1 MQPKKFHTSKKQV
14 ILRINVSK
22 ISLLSLTQNFS
33 EALEREISAVQ
44 IGNSTSEKCEIP
56 QDIIHCTT
64 LAIFGKITSKGKT
77 SSAMTPVIEDKRTA
91 LAEYKRS
98 PNQRNLQTLRAAIS
112 KAQKT
117 ARHGYRLLTRTQRYH
132 PIQVAALSGSI
143 KAMYNGIK
151 RTVEPAQNKTAPLKP
166 STGEVFSDKNKQM
179 ERWIEQYTDCAKHNY
194 CHSP

>member
-1 MQPKKFHTSKKQV
+1 MNENSQRACLSYGPFTTCVLPIRISRPNLKTRCHRDNRAQNTGINQTSSQSGVQLLTVQPKKFHTSKKQV

-22 ISLLSLTQNFS
+22 ISLLSLTQNFG
-33 EALEREISAVQ
+33 EALEREIRAVQ

-64 LAIFGKITSKGKT
+64 LAIFGKITSKSKT

-91 LAEYKRS
+91 LAEYKRP

-117 ARHGYRLLTRTQRYH
+117 ATHGYRLLTRTQ
-132 PIQVAALSGSI
+132 
-143 KAMYNGIK
+143 
-151 RTVEPAQNKTAPLKP
+151 
-166 STGEVFSDKNKQM
+166 
-179 ERWIEQYTDCAKHNY
+179 
-194 CHSP
+194 